1 MQINNPEFQNIISQ
15 DRKEDISILKR
26 CLNKDEAAW
35 KKLIDKYGNLV
46 FNICLQFTGKNEIA
60 EELTQDIFI
69 KVYKNLYVLKKHP
82 NFKWWLIKTAKNQ
95 CIDYYRRNKKEKVNI
110 DFKKVSNSLI
120 FKKDSEGEILF
131 SEKIKILHKGILKLP
146 LSLRTLIVLRD
157 IQELSYEEIAKMLKI
172 PLGTVKSKLNRARIT
187 LVKILETFNYF
198 DA

>member
-1 MQINNPEFQNIISQ
+1 MQINNHKLQNFLSQ
-15 DRKEDISILKR
+15 DRNEDSLIIKR
-26 CLNKDEAAW
+26 CLNKDEQAW

-46 FNICLQFTGKNEIA
+46 FNICLQFTGKSEVA

-69 KVYKNLYVLKKHP
+69 KVYKNLYILKKHP

-95 CIDYYRRNKKEKVNI
+95 CIDYYRRNKKEKGNI
-110 DFKKVSNSLI
+110 DFKKVSNFLI
-120 FKKDSEGEILF
+120 FKKDSEREILF
-131 SEKIKILHKGILKLP
+131 SEKVKILHKGILKLP
-146 LSLRTLIVLRD
+146 VSLRTLIILRD

-198 DA
+198 NS